1 MGKCLLKTLLLQ
13 LVSKPEMQEDPA
25 EWAQVDAQDE
35 LCNTG
40 ENMSYLAQTY
50 VVVTTSI

>member
-1 MGKCLLKTLLLQ
+1 MSAKDLLLQ

-35 LCNTG
+35 LSVL
-40 ENMSYLAQTY
+40 ENVAC
-50 VVVTTSI
+50 